1 MSYPEELHASVGYM
15 GLNTTTEVP
24 KPIKNVKEDV
34 EMATSLS
41 VTLWVLVFIVALV
54 AAITAKR
61 ASWRS
66 LLWPIKKIFK
76 WKEKEAKKV
85 EEVWESIE

>member
-1 MSYPEELHASVGYM
+1 M
-15 GLNTTTEVP
+15 GMNETTEVP
-24 KPIKNVKEDV
+24 KSIKNVKEDV

-41 VTLWVLVFIVALV
+41 TTLWILIFVVAVCAAVF
-54 AAITAKR
+54 AKR
-61 ASWRS
+61 ANWRT

-76 WKEKEAKKV
+76 RTEAEAKKV